1 MDGVPEQGPP
11 ERAHLFG
18 PGSSLSLP
26 GPVGGGRW
34 EAGGGGSGV
43 LRRVTSR
50 PLPRPPGFAFVPS
63 FSAQVWAPGSVG
75 SLAPRLI
82 PVSLAPVSP
91 ECPPSFMAQPPSEGP
106 LLFDPGPLPSL
117 PGLFLLSR

>member
-26 GPVGGGRW
+26 GP
-34 EAGGGGSGV
+34 AGGGGSGV
-43 LRRVTSR
+43 LGRATSC
-50 PLPRPPGFAFVPS
+50 PLPRLPGFAFVPS
-63 FSAQVWAPGSVG
+63 SSAQVWAPGSVG

-82 PVSLAPVSP
+82 PASLAPVSP